1 VFHHSSLSVRF
12 LVLPRQ
18 RAFQERKFGC
28 HEIADPADQPMTN
41 SFIASRKSALLDKT
55 IQAILKSPRRA
66 SNSSSDAF
74 RCDGHQAT
82 PALTRNYAQDI

>member
-55 IQAILKSPRRA
+55 IQAILKSPEQATARPML
-66 SNSSSDAF
+66 F